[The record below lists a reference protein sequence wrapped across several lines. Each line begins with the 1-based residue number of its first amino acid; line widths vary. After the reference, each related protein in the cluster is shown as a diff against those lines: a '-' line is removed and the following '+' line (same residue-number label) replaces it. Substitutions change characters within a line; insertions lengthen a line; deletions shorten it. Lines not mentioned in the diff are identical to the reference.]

1 MSTAPLRLP
10 RPGRRRAVALVLVV
24 AALIVLGLHLGW
36 FAKPRD
42 WRHATGFDRIAP
54 ADLPLESGS
63 ALAEL
68 GPDPPELRWLG
79 HSGFRLVWGGTTVLF
94 DPNTSPWCTLSHRVL
109 EASAVPARP
118 GTVDAVLISHAH
130 FDHLDLPTLERLGR
144 IGMIVLPAGSE
155 GTLAGTRVDAAALR
169 PLRAGERTAV
179 GELEISA
186 VPAAHNSSRLHPFG
200 GGARGLGYVVRRGAH
215 AIYFAGDTGFA
226 NDFAALGR
234 EHHPDVAILP
244 IGAFAPRLPMRY
256 YHLSP
261 EEAVAVGR
269 AVGAALVIPCHFG
282 TFALSLDAPDRALP
296 RFARAAA
303 AAGLRWQMPRL
314 LTSSE
319 GPETVEVAGAGR

>member
-1 MSTAPLRLP
+1 MRRLRLP
-10 RPGRRRAVALVLVV
+10 RPGRRVRLALALALV
-24 AALIVLGLHLGW
+24 AAAIALGIHLGW
-36 FAKPRD
+36 FVKPRD
-42 WRHATGFDRIAP
+42 WRQATGFDRISP
-54 ADLPLESGS
+54 ADLPVESTSLLTG
-63 ALAEL
+63 L

-109 EASAVPARP
+109 ESSPLPARP

-144 IGMIVLPAGSE
+144 IGVIVLPAGSE
-155 GTLAGTRVDAAALR
+155 GTLAGTRVVALAVR
-169 PLRAGERTAV
+169 PLRAGERTQV

-186 VPAAHNSSRLHPFG
+186 VPAAHNSSRLHPFRG
-200 GGARGLGYVVRRGAH
+200 RARGLGYVVRRGAH

-226 NDFAALGR
+226 IDFAALGR

-244 IGAFAPRLPMRY
+244 IGAFAPRYPMRY
-256 YHLSP
+256 YHMSP
-261 EEAVAVGR
+261 EEAVAAGR
-269 AVGAALVIPCHFG
+269 ALGAALVIPCHFG

-303 AAGLRWQMPRL
+303 AAGLHWQMPQL
-314 LTSSE
+314 LTT
-319 GPETVEVAGAGR
+319 GTVDIAGVGR